1 MADVRVRLPSPLDE
15 LTDDRLAR
23 AGIRLYLKR
32 DDLISPAF
40 PGNKWRKLS
49 LNLDAARRAGHSA
62 LLTFGGAYSSHIRAT
77 AAAGPAFGFATIGV
91 IRGEEHR
98 PLNPSLREAA
108 AAGMRLAY
116 LDRATYRRKTD
127 PDVIAALRDQFGDF
141 YLLPEGGSNGLAAR
155 GCARIPAE
163 IGVPFD
169 VICCPC
175 GTGGTLAGIAAG
187 LRDGQQAIGF
197 SALRGGG
204 RFLPAAV
211 EALQREAFSN
221 LPATLTTA
229 ATQNTQDTQ
238 DTQDT
243 EDNWEIDD
251 RFHFGGFARR
261 TAELDRFIAEFTA
274 RHGLTLEW
282 VYVAK
287 MMYGIYA
294 QAGDGSFAPG
304 TTVVAVITG

>member
-1 MADVRVRLPSPLDE
+1 MAEVPVRLPSPLTE
-15 LTDDRLAR
+15 VTDNRLAG
-23 AGIRLYLKR
+23 AGVRLYLKR
-32 DDLISPAF
+32 DDLISPEF

-49 LNLDAARRAGHSA
+49 LNLEAARRAGHSA
-62 LLTFGGAYSSHIRAT
+62 LLTFGGAYSNHIRAT
-77 AAAGPAFGFATIGV
+77 AAAGRAFGFSTVGV

-98 PLNPSLREAA
+98 PLNPSLREAVA
-108 AAGMRLAY
+108 NGMRLAY
-116 LDRATYRRKTD
+116 LDRATYRRKAE
-127 PDVIAALRDQFGDF
+127 PDVIAALHVRFGDF

-163 IGVPFD
+163 IAVPFD

-211 EALQREAFSN
+211 EALQREAFTG
-221 LPATLTTA
+221 PAAPPAPTPLVPPA
-229 ATQNTQDTQ
+229 ALALRLG
-238 DTQDT
+238 
-243 EDNWEIDD
+243 WEIDD

-261 TAELDRFIAEFTA
+261 TAELDRFIAEFA
-274 RHGLTLEW
+274 APHGLTLEW

-294 QAGDGSFAPG
+294 RAGQGSFAPG
-304 TTVVAVITG
+304 STVVAVVTG

>member
-1 MADVRVRLPSPLDE
+1 M
-15 LTDDRLAR
+15 
-23 AGIRLYLKR
+23 
-32 DDLISPAF
+32 
-40 PGNKWRKLS
+40 
-49 LNLDAARRAGHSA
+49 
-62 LLTFGGAYSSHIRAT
+62 LTFGGAYSNHIRAT
-77 AAAGPAFGFATIGV
+77 AAARQAFGLATIGM
-91 IRGEEHR
+91 IRGDKEHR

-127 PDVIAALRDQFGDF
+127 PDVIAALQDQFGDF

-211 EALQREAFSN
+211 GALQREAFSSP
-221 LPATLTTA
+221 PASPHSGHNGHNGHGRRLEDRRPFPLRRLRPAHRGTRSLHRRIHGPPRPHPGMGLRR
-229 ATQNTQDTQ
+229 QD
-238 DTQDT
+238 DVRHLRPCRGRLVRPRHYRRCGHHRMYRGIS
-243 EDNWEIDD
+243 WE
-251 RFHFGGFARR
+251 RQPRR
-261 TAELDRFIAEFTA
+261 
-274 RHGLTLEW
+274 
-282 VYVAK
+282 
-287 MMYGIYA
+287 
-294 QAGDGSFAPG
+294 
-304 TTVVAVITG
+304 

>member
-1 MADVRVRLPSPLDE
+1 VADVPVRLPSPLTE
-15 LTDDRLAR
+15 LTDDRLER
-23 AGIRLYLKR
+23 AGVRLYLKR

-49 LNLDAARRAGHSA
+49 LNLEAARRAGHSA
-62 LLTFGGAYSSHIRAT
+62 LLTFGGAYSNHIRAT
-77 AAAGPAFGFATIGV
+77 ATAGQVFGFSTIGV
-91 IRGEEHR
+91 IRAEEHR
-98 PLNPSLREAA
+98 PLNPSLRETA

-116 LDRATYRRKTD
+116 LDRATYRRKAD
-127 PDVIAALRDQFGDF
+127 PDVIAALHDRFGDF

-155 GCARIPAE
+155 GCVSIPAE
-163 IGVPFD
+163 IEVPFD

-187 LRDGQQAIGF
+187 LRDGQRAIGF
-197 SALRGGG
+197 SALRGGA

-211 EALQREAFSN
+211 EALQAAAFGGS
-221 LPATLTTA
+221 P
-229 ATQNTQDTQ
+229 DSPGR
-238 DTQDT
+238 
-243 EDNWEIDD
+243 WVIDD

-261 TAELDRFIAEFTA
+261 TAELDRFIAEFAA
-274 RHGLTLEW
+274 RHGLTLDW

-294 QAGDGSFAPG
+294 RAGDGSFAPG
-304 TTVVAVITG
+304 TTVVAVVTG